1 MKRFITFCLRVFS
14 SLKGLGAKRWD
25 GRLSNEERLLI
36 ENLRKAKAKDQK
48 VPLEIDLLNTFLKD
62 GPFSSMESLISSHIT
77 INVKINHLHESKS
90 DEGKKRKRILFLKVL
105 LEIILALFSGL
116 ATYLLYQS

>member
-36 ENLRKAKAKDQK
+36 ESLRKAKAKDQK

-62 GPFSSMESLISSHIT
+62 GPFSSMESLISSLIT
-77 INVKINHLHESKS
+77 INVNINHLHESKS
-90 DEGKKRKRILFLKVL
+90 DEGKKRKIIPFLKVL

-116 ATYLLYQS
+116 ATYLLY

>member
-1 MKRFITFCLRVFS
+1 MKRFISFCLRVFS

-36 ENLRKAKAKDQK
+36 ESLRKAKAKDQK

-62 GPFSSMESLISSHIT
+62 GPFSSMESLISSLIT
-77 INVKINHLHESKS
+77 INVNINHLDESKS
-90 DEGKKRKRILFLKVL
+90 DGGKKRKRIPFLKVL

>member
-1 MKRFITFCLRVFS
+1 MKRFISICLRVFS
-14 SLKGLGAKRWD
+14 SLKGFGAKRWD

-36 ENLRKAKAKDQK
+36 ESLRKAKAKDQK
-48 VPLEIDLLNTFLKD
+48 VPLEIDLPNTFLKD
-62 GPFSSMESLISSHIT
+62 GPFSSMESLISSLIT
-77 INVKINHLHESKS
+77 INVNINHLDESKS
-90 DEGKKRKRILFLKVL
+90 DDVKKRKRIPFLKVL

>member
-14 SLKGLGAKRWD
+14 TLNGLGAKRWD

-77 INVKINHLHESKS
+77 INVNINHLHESKS